1 MEELL
6 VPLAAIIMSLGIPMV
21 VIIAATQASINKK
34 NRDAEIRRLLIENNI
49 DMERAQLLLKE
60 TKPKSNVY
68 NSLRGGAALLGMG
81 IGALVN
87 YLWIDAPLFYSIVF
101 IVGFMGLFILFA
113 FIIEYK
119 MRQKEKDSIRQL
131 ETKEE

>member
-49 DMERAQLLLKE
+49 DMERARLLLKE

-87 YLWIDAPLFYSIVF
+87 YLWIDVPLFYSIVF